1 METKISLKLSVSE
14 IKHWGSRRLE
24 VRLDWRSTTPR
35 HKNLL
40 QQHSCGCFICFAVD
54 ARWCWS
60 WWFCWKLCNTQDLPV
75 VEYKSKATGYLP
87 MSSSAR
93 NSSKLALS
101 DQHCS
106 AQRLH
111 VHNWNDVDLL
121 ASSPSCFD
129 LHSRYQQLF
138 KGHKKATVLCSFCR
152 QVPAVSVW
160 SSGFFGVQFA
170 YYSVPWAWHH
180 DLTLTFGVYVDQ
192 LVDWPKLPKVG
203 PRWPR
208 FPICREIGAF
218 SLHFRPGTS
227 TFPHCH
233 IKQERN
239 LFLSCNI
246 DHTAQ
251 STTNT

>member
-14 IKHWGSRRLE
+14 VKHWGSRRLE

-106 AQRLH
+106 AQRLPRSQLE
-111 VHNWNDVDLL
+111 WRG
-121 ASSPSCFD
+121 PSC
-129 LHSRYQQLF
+129 LQPILLWPTQQISAAF
-138 KGHKKATVLCSFCR
+138 QRPQKGHCFVQLLST
-152 QVPAVSVW
+152 
-160 SSGFFGVQFA
+160 SSGGQRLKLRFFWCPVCLLLCA
-170 YYSVPWAWHH
+170 LSVTPWPHSDIRSVCWPVGWLAK
-180 DLTLTFGVYVDQ
+180 VAQ
-192 LVDWPKLPKVG
+192 SWPKVAQIPNLP
-203 PRWPR
+203 
-208 FPICREIGAF
+208 
-218 SLHFRPGTS
+218 
-227 TFPHCH
+227 
-233 IKQERN
+233 RN
-239 LFLSCNI
+239 RGFLSALQTWNLNLPALP
-246 DHTAQ
+246 H
-251 STTNT
+251 